1 MTGKTCGVNALQNI
15 SISDLYKEIADSLI
29 YDPIYH
35 TNRARYLR
43 IMQLNNRNC
52 YELVEY
58 TQTKHDE
65 WGGKILYDYS
75 GEWVIKKY
83 ET

>member
-1 MTGKTCGVNALQNI
+1 MTGKICGVNALQNI
-15 SISDLYKEIADSLI
+15 PISDLYREIVESLI
-29 YDPIYH
+29 YDPIHH
-35 TNRARYLR
+35 TDRARYLR

-58 TQTKHDE
+58 TRTKHDE
-65 WGGKILYDYS
+65 WGGKIRYDYS
-75 GEWVIKKY
+75 GEVVVKQY

>member
-1 MTGKTCGVNALQNI
+1 MSGQICGVNELQNI
-15 SISDLYKEIADSLI
+15 SISELYTEIADSLI

-35 TNRARYLR
+35 TDRARYLR

-58 TQTKHDE
+58 TRTKHDE
-65 WGGKILYDYS
+65 WGGKIFYDYS
-75 GEWVIKKY
+75 GEVVVKQY

>member
-1 MTGKTCGVNALQNI
+1 MTGETCGEDELLNI
-15 SISDLYKEIADSLI
+15 STNDLYKEIAESLI
-29 YDPIYH
+29 YDPIHH
-35 TNRARYLR
+35 TDRARYLR
-43 IMQLNNRNC
+43 IMQLNNSGY

-58 TQTKHDE
+58 TRTKHDE

-75 GEWVIKKY
+75 GEVVVKKY

>member
-15 SISDLYKEIADSLI
+15 SINDLYREIADSLI
-29 YDPIYH
+29 YDPIHH
-35 TNRARYLR
+35 TDRARYLR
-43 IMQLNNRNC
+43 IMQLNNRNY

-58 TQTKHDE
+58 TRTKHDE
-65 WGGKILYDYS
+65 WGGKILYDYT
-75 GEWVIKKY
+75 GEVVVKKY

>member
-1 MTGKTCGVNALQNI
+1 MTGKICGVNALQNI
-15 SISDLYKEIADSLI
+15 PISDLYREIVESLI
-29 YDPIYH
+29 YDPIHH
-35 TNRARYLR
+35 TDRARYLR

-58 TQTKHDE
+58 TRTKHDE

-75 GEWVIKKY
+75 GEVVVKQY